1 MERIKNLSRTQ
12 KVLMSIIVA
21 MIIAFSIIYPIIM
34 SIKGI
39 EFRGDFLTLKEEQGN
54 VTYTDGHTSITVY
67 DDQSIEF
74 KCYHRFTG
82 DGYRDVT
89 YGPYSWM
96 EDYSAIPAVTED
108 GMLSSDDYIGVKIM
122 DGDKVYFRGA
132 VSKEGYMVYKAD
144 GTMGND
150 FEVVLGDYYANP
162 PDIYEIVKFINGPQ
176 TTNRGNIV
184 LYICLLYTSDAADE

>member
-39 EFRGDFLTLKEEQGN
+39 EFRGDFLTRKEEQGN

-96 EDYSAIPAVTED
+96 EDPSAIPAVTED

-144 GTMGND
+144 VYSSITHTG
-150 FEVVLGDYYANP
+150 YAM
-162 PDIYEIVKFINGPQ
+162 Q
-176 TTNRGNIV
+176 
-184 LYICLLYTSDAADE
+184 